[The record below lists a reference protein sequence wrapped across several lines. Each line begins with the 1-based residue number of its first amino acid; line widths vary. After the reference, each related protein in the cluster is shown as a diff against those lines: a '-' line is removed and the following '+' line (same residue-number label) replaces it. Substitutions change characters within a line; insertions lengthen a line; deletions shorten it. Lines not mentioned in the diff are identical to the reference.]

1 MPCTELMKAL
11 FHYVQEHKAE
21 IKKMDQLIR
30 EKERENKRL
39 KESFDTLKAANDT
52 LKKQV
57 SRQMCSRADSTEF
70 LIQNKFSHI
79 ILS

>member
-1 MPCTELMKAL
+1 
-11 FHYVQEHKAE
+11 
-21 IKKMDQLIR
+21 MDQLIR

-57 SRQMCSRADSTEF
+57 SRQMCSRTDSTEF
-70 LIQNKFSHI
+70 
-79 ILS
+79 